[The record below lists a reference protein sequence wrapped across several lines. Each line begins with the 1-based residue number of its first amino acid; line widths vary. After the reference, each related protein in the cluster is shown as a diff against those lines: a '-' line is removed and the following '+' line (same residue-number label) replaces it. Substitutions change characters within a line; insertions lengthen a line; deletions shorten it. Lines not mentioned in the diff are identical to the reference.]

1 MSGTPSSKVSELLDE
16 LLAAETQLERT
27 HAQHRVA
34 YVGVRQALLLLQA
47 GLDSPGALPEAAR
60 AARSHLET
68 AESTLRGDSGV
79 VTPPS
84 PLPTSQAI
92 EAAMGTLAVEL
103 RSALLQERERSQSLA
118 EQLEHVDTLAPSGS
132 RGDTR
137 EQTQEL
143 ERENAELRQQIEA
156 LEQLL
161 EDTMDASGLTLSELA
176 RTVGMLRTRR
186 GPGSTREAPP
196 QPTPAPAQQQ
206 STVPRNRRG
215 SGSSGTHHR
224 QHDDSGLASLRSL
237 RESVA
242 AWNSSQGAPQ
252 PASAR
257 TYDSWLDTE
266 SAPPSSTYW
275 QQKSSDYVQ
284 RLHQLQTAVQRN
296 SPAIPPSARRA
307 PPSDLQQVSKPAATS
322 TPEHAM
328 PDVARRATPADAPSS
343 GPSIAAM
350 QAKLARMQAERDAAL
365 AEKRAIAAEA
375 AATAADLEAVLD
387 KAEQAVH
394 ERDQLGNE
402 LASLRAQS
410 GPHRWQAPPQ
420 PAAPPSAPRS
430 AMPGEGL
437 SLAQIHQS
445 ARPHGQDVG
454 SAVSGS
460 ASSVDGVSTD
470 RAGYPQWAAGP
481 QRERPATD
489 YATPMLDYRAGHSVS
504 SEAEFGSTATA
515 AKVRVGDG
523 AGHVSDVEIPPH
535 STMRFHGAGSTLL
548 RDSGAPHRQARAGHT
563 PWQPPAHQ
571 LQHSAASHALQ
582 TTRYSSPGT
591 VSVHMSHDVDA
602 SFVVQEGATLEIH
615 NA

>member
-16 LLAAETQLERT
+16 LLAAETQLERS

-47 GLDSPGALPEAAR
+47 GLDSQGALPEAAR

-68 AESTLRGDSGV
+68 AESTLRDDSGV

-118 EQLEHVDTLAPSGS
+118 EQLEHVETLAPPQP

-137 EQTQEL
+137 GNTPDL

-161 EDTMDASGLTLSELA
+161 EDTMDASGLTLTELA
-176 RTVGMLRTRR
+176 KTVGMLRTRR
-186 GPGSTREAPP
+186 GPSSTRGAPS
-196 QPTPAPAQQQ
+196 QPAPAPTQQQ
-206 STVPRNRRG
+206 RVASRDRRG

-257 TYDSWLDTE
+257 TYDSWLDTG

-275 QQKSSDYVQ
+275 QHNSSDHVQ
-284 RLHQLQTAVQRN
+284 QQHQLQTAVQRN
-296 SPAIPPSARRA
+296 WPAIPHSARRA
-307 PPSDLQQVSKPAATS
+307 PPSDLQQVSKPAAAS
-322 TPEHAM
+322 TPEHVT
-328 PDVARRATPADAPSS
+328 PDAAGRVAPVDAPSS
-343 GPSIAAM
+343 GLSLAAM

-402 LASLRAQS
+402 LASLRAQA
-410 GPHRWQAPPQ
+410 GPHRWQPAQ
-420 PAAPPSAPRS
+420 PAAPPAAPRS

-445 ARPHGQDVG
+445 ARPHGQSAG

-460 ASSVDGVSTD
+460 ASSVDGESTD
-470 RAGYPQWAAGP
+470 RAGYPQWAAGSH
-481 QRERPATD
+481 RERPATD

-504 SEAEFGSTATA
+504 SEAEFGSAATA

-535 STMRFHGAGSTLL
+535 STMRFHGAGSTLM
-548 RDSGAPHRQARAGHT
+548 RDSGAPARQARAGHT

-582 TTRYSSPGT
+582 STRYNSPGT